1 MKISDDCF
9 YGKSISNEQEFL
21 DQTLKKTEQEIQG
34 SEISYFLSKRS
45 MSLCFEMSKMNE
57 QIAKDLLFKIDWLM
71 DAYFFSRIW
80 AERIR
85 MVFEVFT

>member
-57 QIAKDLLFKIDWLM
+57 KIAKDLLFKIDWLM
-71 DAYFFSRIW
+71 DAYFFSRKW

>member
-9 YGKSISNEQEFL
+9 YGKNISNEQEFL

-57 QIAKDLLFKIDWLM
+57 KIAKDLLFKIDWLM
-71 DAYFFSRIW
+71 EAYFFSRKW